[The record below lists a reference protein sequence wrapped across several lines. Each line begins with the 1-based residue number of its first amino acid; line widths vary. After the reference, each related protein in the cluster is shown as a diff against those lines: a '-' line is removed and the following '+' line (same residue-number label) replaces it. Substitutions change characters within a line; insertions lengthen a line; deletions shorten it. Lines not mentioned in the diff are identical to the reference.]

1 MALKNSAYNLIAK
14 DYHLKRK
21 KPWKDLEN
29 FILYLKNKQYK
40 FFGTSIDLGC
50 ANGRHFKIL
59 STFSEK
65 LIGIDNSNEFLKIA
79 ISQLKNLESTFN
91 ILKSTPQLILSDI
104 CYLPIRPK
112 SFHNVFSIAT
122 IHHVHTNLER
132 NKIFSQ
138 IYNILKPGGYCCITL
153 WRKFQKKY
161 RFYFIGD
168 LIKRVFSY
176 KYRIKQK
183 EKGLNYFGD
192 KLVSWKISKDNKTYY
207 RFYHFFSKN
216 EAKKIIKRF
225 KIREF
230 RKFGGPNKK
239 DNFFI
244 LAQKRKI
251 NLNN

>member
-1 MALKNSAYNLIAK
+1 MTLKNSTYNLIAK

-21 KPWKDLEN
+21 KPWKDFEN
-29 FILYLKNKQYK
+29 FILHLKNKYYK
-40 FFGTSIDLGC
+40 FFGNTIDLGC
-50 ANGRHFKIL
+50 ANGRHFEIL

-79 ISQLKNLESTFN
+79 TSRLKNLELTFRA
-91 ILKSTPQLILSDI
+91 LKSTPQLILSDI

-122 IHHVHTNLER
+122 IHHIHTNLER
-132 NKIFSQ
+132 KKFFSQ

-161 RFYFIGD
+161 RFYFIRD
-168 LIKRVFSY
+168 LIKRVFSNQ
-176 KYRIKQK
+176 YRIKQK

-192 KLVSWKISKDNKTYY
+192 KLVSWKISTDNKIYY

-216 EAKKIIKRF
+216 EVKKIIKGF

-230 RKFGGPNKK
+230 KKLGGPNKK

-244 LAQKRKI
+244 LTQK
-251 NLNN
+251 LNK

>member
-1 MALKNSAYNLIAK
+1 MALKNSEYNLIAK

-29 FILYLKNKQYK
+29 FILYLKKKNYK
-40 FFGTSIDLGC
+40 LFGNTIDLGC
-50 ANGRHFKIL
+50 ANGRHFGIL
-59 STFSEK
+59 STFSGK

-79 ISQLKNLESTFN
+79 NSQLKNLELTFKV
-91 ILKSTPQLILSDI
+91 LKGKPQLILSDI
-104 CYLPIRPK
+104 CFLPIRPK
-112 SFHNVFSIAT
+112 SFHNIFSIAT

-161 RFYFIGD
+161 RFYFISD
-168 LIKRVFSY
+168 FIKRVFSNQ
-176 KYRIKQK
+176 YRIKQK
-183 EKGLNYFGD
+183 EKGLKYFGD
-192 KLVSWKISKDNKTYY
+192 KLVSWKISTDNKIFY

-216 EAKKIIKRF
+216 EVKKIIEGF

-230 RKFGGPNKK
+230 KKFGGPNKK

-244 LAQKRKI
+244 LAQKI
-251 NLNN
+251 N

>member
-1 MALKNSAYNLIAK
+1 MSLKDSTYNLIAK
-14 DYHLKRK
+14 DYHSKRR
-21 KPWKDLEN
+21 KPWKVLEN
-29 FILYLKNKQYK
+29 FILYLETKYSK
-40 FFGTSIDLGC
+40 FYGNTIDLGC
-50 ANGRHFKIL
+50 ANGRNFEIL

-79 ISQLKNLESTFN
+79 TLRLKNLELTFKV
-91 ILKSTPQLILSDI
+91 LKSTTQLILSDI

-132 NKIFSQ
+132 KKIFSQ
-138 IYNILKPGGYCCITL
+138 IYSILKPGGYCCITL

-161 RFYFIGD
+161 RFFFIGD
-168 LIKRVFSY
+168 FIKRVFLH
-176 KYRIKQK
+176 KYRTKQK

-192 KLVSWKISKDNKTYY
+192 KLVSWKISSDNKIYD

-216 EAKKIIKRF
+216 EVKKIIKRF

-230 RKFGGPNKK
+230 KKLGGPNKK

-244 LAQKRKI
+244 LAQKV
-251 NLNN
+251 NN

>member
-1 MALKNSAYNLIAK
+1 M
-14 DYHLKRK
+14 KRK

-29 FILYLKNKQYK
+29 FILFLKNKHYK
-40 FFGTSIDLGC
+40 FFGNTIDLGC

-59 STFSEK
+59 STFSVK
-65 LIGIDNSNEFLKIA
+65 LVGIDNSNEFLKIA
-79 ISQLKNLESTFN
+79 NSQLKNLELNFN
-91 ILKSTPQLILSDI
+91 VSKITPQLILSDI
-104 CYLPIRPK
+104 CYLPIREK
-112 SFHNVFSIAT
+112 SFQNIFSIAT
-122 IHHVHTNLER
+122 IHHVHTKSER

-138 IYNILKPGGYCCITL
+138 IYNILMPGGYCCITL

-168 LIKRVFSY
+168 LIKRIFSY
-176 KYRIKQK
+176 KYRTKQK

-192 KLVSWKISKDNKTYY
+192 KLVSWKISKNNKIYY

-216 EAKKIIKRF
+216 EVKKILKRF

-230 RKFGGPNKK
+230 KKLGGPNKK

-244 LAQKRKI
+244 LAQKKNKLI
-251 NLNN
+251 